1 MAALALPMEAKSKAD
16 DEVVLSGVEVSRNK
30 TVFSINYDISLG
42 ADLRSCE
49 VVLLLST
56 DAGGTFSRVDRQFLS
71 GDYGKIA
78 SSGSKTIEYDFSRD
92 MDNLAGRQIVF
103 KVEVT
108 DKAVD
113 RREMFA
119 AAQLAVYPHLSYGVM
134 VGSVNRFG
142 WYAKLR
148 SDFSFPSPS
157 YFRATKGGNFWG
169 TGRSQIYRLNVTA
182 GAMARIGE
190 CICPYVGAGYG
201 SYGLC
206 WEDAEGDWAGITDYS
221 TKGLSLDAGV
231 VLKFGNLA
239 ITVGASNTMFRY
251 TEAEIGVGLFF

>member
-1 MAALALPMEAKSKAD
+1 MAVLALPVGAKGKAE

-30 TVFSINYDISLG
+30 TVFSINYEISLG
-42 ADLRSCE
+42 AGLRSCE

-56 DAGGTFSRVDRQFLS
+56 DAGGTFNRVDRQFLS

-78 SSGSKTIEYDFSRD
+78 SSGSKTIEYDFSSD
-92 MDNLAGRQIVF
+92 MDYLAGKQIVF
-103 KVEVT
+103 KVEVAG
-108 DKAVD
+108 KAVD
-113 RREMFA
+113 RWEIFA
-119 AAQLAVYPHLSYGVM
+119 AAQVAVYPHLSYGVM

-157 YFRATKGGNFWG
+157 YYQTTTDGNFWG
-169 TGRSQIYRLNVTA
+169 TGKSQIFRLNVTA
-182 GAMARIGE
+182 GAMARIGSS
-190 CICPYVGAGYG
+190 IYPYVGAGYG
-201 SYGLC
+201 NYGLC
-206 WEDAEGDWAGITDYS
+206 WEDAAGNWAGITDYS
-221 TKGLSLDAGV
+221 TSGLSLDAGV

-239 ITVGASNTMFRY
+239 ITAGASNTMFRY